1 MKNLSVR
8 VKMIILAVI
17 TLVGTLAIVFA
28 SEKSISD
35 MEKDAENVL
44 RASIESDY
52 DENIKNQVDNAM
64 SLLNAVYAGY
74 ERGEYT
80 IDEAKKMGADLLREL
95 RYGDGGYFWADTYEG
110 VNVVLLGNDTEGTN
124 RMDAK
129 DTNGNSYMRDII
141 SAGKQADGGYSDY
154 MFPKAGETVPSPK
167 RAYSKAFEPFEWVI
181 GTGNYIDYIDTT
193 VAEETRT
200 MQANAQ
206 AVMTKI
212 AGIGIF
218 LAVIVLAVCIYMAFE
233 LSRSFRYALDYIGNI
248 AKGDFT
254 QKLPKKLQNRR
265 DDFGVLADNLENMKQ
280 QVSILIN
287 EVKVQ
292 SNVITEVVDTVKT
305 SVASLT
311 GNIEDVS
318 ATTQELAA
326 SMEETA
332 ASSDTVKSMSN
343 EIEEAAKN
351 IATRSQDGAQQA
363 ADIHE
368 RATKAQNDTREQR
381 KNATKV
387 HNDIRDSLTQALED
401 AKVVKQIEVLS
412 SAIMEITS
420 QTNLLALNASIEAA
434 RAGDAGR
441 GFAVVASEIGGLA
454 EQSKEAVVK
463 IQQVTEA
470 VTSSVERLS
479 DDAQQLLD
487 FVGGDVVASYDMFDK
502 VADAY
507 NKDAKYIDMLIGE
520 FSATSEELLAS
531 IDGVLESMDGIA
543 TATNEGAK
551 GTTDIAQKTVD
562 VKAEAD
568 HVTKEVSKCEATA
581 EKLGEEIA
589 VFKID

>member
-17 TLVGTLAIVFA
+17 TLVGALAIVFMA
-28 SEKSISD
+28 QTDISE
-35 MEKDAENVL
+35 MEKGAEKVL
-44 RASIESDY
+44 RSSIEADY
-52 DENIKNQVDNAM
+52 DENIKNQVDNAI

-74 ERGEYT
+74 ERGEYSL
-80 IDEAKKMGADLLREL
+80 DEAKKLGADLLREL
-95 RYGDGGYFWADTYEG
+95 RYGDGGYFWVDTYEG
-110 VNVVLLGNDTEGTN
+110 VNVVLLGNETEGTN
-124 RMDAK
+124 RMNAK
-129 DTNGNSYMRDII
+129 DTNGTSYIQDII
-141 SAGKQADGGYSDY
+141 NAGRNPEGGYSDY
-154 MFPKAGETVPSPK
+154 VFPKAGETEASPK

-193 VAEETRT
+193 VDRET
-200 MQANAQ
+200 QELENNAS
-206 AVMTKI
+206 AAMTKI
-212 AGIGIF
+212 TGTGS
-218 LAVIVLAVCIYMAFE
+218 LLVLIVAAVCIYMAIE
-233 LSRSFRYALDYIGNI
+233 LSNSFKHTLGYIGNI
-248 AKGDFT
+248 TKGDFT
-254 QKLPKKLQNRR
+254 HELPKKLQNRK
-265 DDFGVLADNLENMKQ
+265 DDFGILGDNLENMKK
-280 QVSILIN
+280 QVSGLIQ

-292 SNVITEVVDTVKT
+292 SNVIGEVVDTVKT
-305 SVASLT
+305 NVISLT

-332 ASSDTVKSMSN
+332 ASSDTVKSMAG

-363 ADIHE
+363 ADIHD
-368 RATKAQNDTREQR
+368 RASKAQDDTRQQR
-381 KNATKV
+381 AHAAKM
-387 HNDIRDSLTQALED
+387 HNDIRESLTKALED

-412 SAIMEITS
+412 SSIMEITS

-441 GFAVVASEIGGLA
+441 GFAVVATEIGGLA

-479 DDAQQLLD
+479 QDAEQLLE

-507 NKDAKYIDMLIGE
+507 NQDAKYIDMLIGD

-531 IDGVLESMDGIA
+531 IDGVLSSMDGIA

-562 VKAEAD
+562 IKFGAD
-568 HVTKEVSKCEATA
+568 QVTDEVSRCDETA
-581 EKLGEEIA
+581 RKLSEEIA
-589 VFKID
+589 VFKVE